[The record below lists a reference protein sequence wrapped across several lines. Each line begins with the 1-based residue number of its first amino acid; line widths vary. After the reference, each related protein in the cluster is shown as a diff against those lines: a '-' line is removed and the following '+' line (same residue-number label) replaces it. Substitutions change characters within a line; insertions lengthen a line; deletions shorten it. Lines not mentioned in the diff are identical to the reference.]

1 MTPEQRARA
10 WYPNAAWG
18 GGNSMANF
26 NGSGGR
32 FLWKPVSDSTKK
44 CAVHTPAGVRLAS
57 ITVAG
62 KTYGVGSVGNG
73 YRPLFRLDKA
83 GSAYGKGVPVTL
95 NLHGGGVLT
104 IVVPDGSKRFEK
116 SGFADH
122 GGETSAPPVKPP
134 VVAPAVSSIELPAS
148 YASKVGLV
156 AVVQGRKMHQCTR
169 DPANPAR
176 WTHAGKQA
184 SYYGV
189 RWNVRPGGKVE
200 TYNAGPL
207 GLWSVTDGKR
217 FLARAEILA
226 LLGAGPVEPPPIV
239 VSPAPAPV
247 KPPEPAPT
255 PTPEKDAELT
265 ATGLR
270 LASDLLLYVAKV
282 IIVEDAETNRTNPP
296 KHLCSYLGNGI
307 WGTGKPLSA
316 FRAAVYQIFWKAE
329 PPARIPHHQGFP
341 GSIKNVSHVMP
352 SGAWNPPTTR
362 NP

>member
-1 MTPEQRARA
+1 MSMTPEQRARA

-44 CAVHTPAGVRLAS
+44 CAVHTPAGVRVSS

-62 KTYGVGSVGNG
+62 KTYGVGSIGNG
-73 YRPLFRLDKA
+73 YRPLFRLDKP
-83 GSAYGKGVPVTL
+83 GSAYGSQVPVQM

-104 IVVPDGSKRFEK
+104 ILVPSGGKRFEK

-122 GGETSAPPVKPP
+122 GGETSAPPVKSP
-134 VVAPAVSSIELPAS
+134 VTPPAVSSIELPAS

-176 WTHAGKQA
+176 WTHPGKQA

-189 RWNVRPGGKVE
+189 RWNARPGGIVA

-217 FLARAEILA
+217 FLALAEILA
-226 LLGAGPVEPPPIV
+226 LLGAGPVEPPVTPPPAPPKPPTP
-239 VSPAPAPV
+239 PAPAP
-247 KPPEPAPT
+247 T
-255 PTPEKDAELT
+255 KDAELT

-270 LASDLLLYVAKV
+270 LAPDIVPLVSKV
-282 IIVEDAETNRTNPP
+282 LVLTNAETPAQTV
-296 KHLCSYLGNGI
+296 KYFCQKSGDE
-307 WGTGKPLSA
+307 WTTGKPLSA
-316 FRAAVYQIFWKAE
+316 YPKAVYQIWFTKTPPRVPHHRNFPNNKPGE
-329 PPARIPHHQGFP
+329 PPVGHITQAGKW
-341 GSIKNVSHVMP
+341 S
-352 SGAWNPPTTR
+352 PPTTR
-362 NP
+362 

>member
-10 WYPNAAWG
+10 WYPNASSG
-18 GGNSMANF
+18 GGNKGTA
-26 NGSGGR
+26 SGV

-44 CAVHTPAGVRLAS
+44 CAIHAPANVRVTG

-62 KTYGVGSVGNG
+62 KTYGVGSYGNG

-122 GGETSAPPVKPP
+122 GGSTSAPPVKPP

-156 AVVQGRKMHQCTR
+156 AVVHGRKMHQCTR

-176 WTHAGKQA
+176 WTHTGKQA
-184 SYYGV
+184 SYYGI

-217 FLARAEILA
+217 FLALAEILA

-255 PTPEKDAELT
+255 PTPEPLHSRTANTLTLRADFAAVVRKVDALANVTEPGNPNPIFIT
-265 ATGLR
+265 ATRKGNTWTIPKALG
-270 LASDLLLYVAKV
+270 SYTVG
-282 IIVEDAETNRTNPP
+282 NRPNTWRIS
-296 KHLCSYLGNGI
+296 LNG
-307 WGTGKPLSA
+307 T
-316 FRAAVYQIFWKAE
+316 
-329 PPARIPHHQGFP
+329 PPAGVTWHT
-341 GSIKNVSHVMP
+341 SIKQTFLREGDVNTYPP
-352 SGAWNPPTTR
+352 STR
-362 NP
+362 P